1 MKKILCLALMLMLTL
16 PMLAQQQISGIVKDT
31 QGEPIPGAT
40 VLVKGSQ
47 TGTATDL
54 DGCFTLTIPSAQIQG
69 AVLEFSCLSFKT
81 QSVPLDGKTQFN
93 IILEEDSTLLEEVV
107 YVGYGSMR
115 RSDLTGSLTSVKIDE
130 EKADVVTSLDQML
143 QGTASGVDIINNSA
157 APGAGVSIR
166 IRGVTSLNA
175 SSEPLYV
182 VDGMV
187 MTDAVSGS
195 VSSDMDEETNGLL
208 GINPQDIASIEIL
221 KDASATA
228 IYGADGANG
237 VVLITTRQAGKGR
250 MSIRFTAGMDIVTA
264 YKRMDMMSFDEYI
277 DYLQDRTD
285 TYAQNMLLKA
295 YENPADRSTLKVFP
309 MDWQDYTLRNVVN
322 QRYHFSI
329 SGNADNL
336 KYNFS
341 LGYKQGKG
349 IVQATGL
356 DQYTGM
362 LNMEKKLGN
371 IVTLGAKLNFSYVS
385 SESQQ
390 GAGLDAIQPSTSMM
404 TSILTFRPFSTAS
417 LNGDDDLDI
426 EDTEDFSGPD
436 RWLKYAR
443 STNKEIRTTPV
454 FYVNLDLPK
463 GFSFSSKIGG
473 DLRSSERTQWKG
485 REVSRATGA
494 TGGIS
499 DVLKYRWNWDNTL
512 NYNLKHN
519 KHYLN
524 AMAGFTIGQDKVETH
539 NPKATNIL
547 EEENQI
553 DGMNAAY
560 NAFFAYNE
568 VQNSRASVFTR
579 AVYNFADRYILT
591 ATYRLDGSSKFQ
603 GKNRFAGFPSA
614 AVSWYM
620 SREPWFVVPV
630 ISMLKWRFGWG
641 QVGNSAVTAYQTMD
655 IYSSNKYGNHFN
667 ESEYSTGI
675 YQSNFSNAGLK
686 WETTEQFNVGLDY
699 EMFKGRLTFT
709 ADAYYK
715 TTKDLLQSRKV
726 PYLSGYSTMWVNQ
739 GTINNKGLEFTV
751 EAVPVATKDFEWMI
765 GGNLSLNRNTIVD
778 LGFSMETNPLYLE
791 EGVESQVRYYLG
803 NNVAQST
810 YLRNPANIFAEG
822 MPIGLF
828 YGYKTDGIIQEGE
841 TGVPLE
847 KGGEPRQPG
856 QIRYVDMNGNGYI
869 DQYDRTVIGDNNP
882 KFTYGFRTSFK
893 YKGFNLSLDFDG
905 VYGKDILYANLA
917 QITDTGWSYC
927 TNTLRKARY
936 DAWSPE
942 NPAGYY
948 PALNGGI
955 TQAERAFVSDRLIQD
970 ASYLRLSNLNFSYT
984 YDFPKTS
991 KVFKRIQAGFNA
1003 GNLLVITKYPGWSP
1017 SVNSFGQ
1024 SMTRIGVD
1032 VGSYPLARTFSI
1044 DVKLS
1049 F

>member
-1 MKKILCLALMLMLTL
+1 MKKILCLALMLLLTL
-16 PMLAQQQISGIVKDT
+16 PLLAQQSISGTVKDS
-31 QGEPIPGAT
+31 QGEPIPGAA
-40 VLVKGSQ
+40 VLVKGTQ
-47 TGTATDL
+47 RGTATDI
-54 DGCFTLTIPSAQIQG
+54 DGRFTLTIPASLLQG
-69 AVLEFSCLSFKT
+69 AVLDFSCFSFKS
-81 QSVPLDGKTQFN
+81 QSIPLGKKTQFD
-93 IILEEDSTLLEEVV
+93 IVLEEDATLLEEVV

-115 RSDLTGSLTSVKIDE
+115 RSDLTGALTSVKIDE
-130 EKADVVTSLDQML
+130 DKADVISSLDQML
-143 QGTASGVDIINNSA
+143 HGAASGVDIINNSA
-157 APGAGVSIR
+157 APGAGVSMR

-195 VSSDMDEETNGLL
+195 VSGDMDEETNGLL
-208 GINPQDIASIEIL
+208 GLNPQDIAKIEIL

-250 MSIRFTAGMDIVTA
+250 MSIRFTAGLDVMTP
-264 YKRMDMMSFDEYI
+264 YKRMDMMSFDEYVG
-277 DYLQDRTD
+277 YLQDRTD
-285 TYAQNMLLKA
+285 TYAQSMLA
-295 YENPADRSTLKVFP
+295 RMYDTPASRSGLKVHP
-309 MDWQDYTLRNVVN
+309 VDWQDYSFRNVVN

-329 SGNADNL
+329 NGNADNL

-349 IVQATGL
+349 IVRETGL

-362 LNMEKKLGN
+362 LNLEKKLGKR
-371 IVTLGAKLNFSYVS
+371 VTLGAKVNFAYVA

-404 TSILTFRPFSTAS
+404 TSILTFRPFSTS
-417 LNGDDDLDI
+417 NLNGDDDHI

-454 FYVNLDLPK
+454 VYLNVDIPK
-463 GFSFSSKIGG
+463 GFTFSSRIGG

-494 TGGIS
+494 VGGIS
-499 DVLKYRWNWDNTL
+499 DALKYRWNWDNTL
-512 NYNLKHN
+512 TYNFNKN
-519 KHYLN
+519 KHYVN
-524 AMAGFTIGQDKVETH
+524 AMVGFTIGQDKVETH

-547 EEENQI
+547 DETNQI

-560 NAFFAYNE
+560 NATFIYNE
-568 VQNSRASVFTR
+568 VQNSRASFFTR
-579 AVYNFADRYILT
+579 VVYSFADRYILT

-603 GKNRFAGFPSA
+603 GKNRFSGFPSA
-614 AVSWYM
+614 AFSWYM

-630 ISMLKWRFGWG
+630 ISMLKLRFGWG
-641 QVGNSAVTAYQTMD
+641 QVGNSAVSAYQTMD
-655 IYSSNKYGNHFN
+655 VYSSNKYGNHFN
-667 ESEYSTGI
+667 DSGYSTGI

-715 TTKDLLQSRKV
+715 TTRDLLQSRKV

-739 GTINNKGLEFTV
+739 GTINNKGLEFTL
-751 EAVPVATKDFEWMI
+751 EGVPIVTKDFEWMI

-778 LGFSMETNPLYLE
+778 LGFSMDTNPLYLE
-791 EGVESQVRYYLG
+791 KGVAQQKRYYLG

-810 YLRNPANIFAEG
+810 YLRNPANIFVEG

-869 DQYDRTVIGDNNP
+869 DEYDRTIIGDNNP
-882 KFTYGFRTSFK
+882 KFIYGFHTSFK
-893 YKGFNLSLDFDG
+893 YKGFSLSLDFDG
-905 VYGKDILYANLA
+905 VYGKDVLYANLA

-927 TNTLRKARY
+927 TNTLREARY
-936 DAWSPE
+936 NAWSSQ
-942 NPAGYY
+942 NPGGTY

-955 TQAERAFVSDRLIQD
+955 TQAERAFVSDLLIKD
-970 ASYLRLSNLNFSYT
+970 ASYLRLSSLNFSYT
-984 YDFPKTS
+984 FDFPKTS
-991 KVFKRIQAGFNA
+991 KVLKRIQAGFTA

-1017 SVNSFGQ
+1017 IVNSFGQ

-1032 VGSYPLARTFSI
+1032 VGSYPLARSFSL